1 MRFLIISVVVIRIEC
16 SSKSPMEVNSVVSRM
31 KVSRPD
37 EYSLISFKTVTETA
51 SSGQLASAMIKGQK
65 SDSLFLGPKANV
77 LPRKPNNNNV

>member
-31 KVSRPD
+31 KASRPD

-51 SSGQLASAMIKGQK
+51 SSGQHWRL
-65 SDSLFLGPKANV
+65 
-77 LPRKPNNNNV
+77 R